1 MSINSSSD
9 VFHPGVKRLVR
20 RCFGCLCTIALL
32 SCIAASHAADLSI
45 KPKLC
50 ITDSPE
56 KTCQLPLEFAWQA
69 DAMGNYCLVQV
80 ANQSTLQCWQQN
92 DQGQWQGT
100 QQVNDQ
106 ELFWLT
112 QDGQTRPLAEAA
124 IEVLSTYTED
134 RRRNRRRKHVWS
146 LM

>member
-1 MSINSSSD
+1 MSNRIRATAFYNAI
-9 VFHPGVKRLVR
+9 PRLVGTVV
-20 RCFGCLCTIALL
+20 CVVLTWAACL
-32 SCIAASHAADLSI
+32 SQAAELTI

-56 KTCQLPLEFAWQA
+56 KICRLPLEFVWQT
-69 DAMGNYCLVQV
+69 DNQGNYCLVQET
-80 ANQSTLQCWQQN
+80 NRNTLQCWQQ
-92 DQGQWQGT
+92 DRQGQWQST

-106 ELFWLT
+106 EVFWLT